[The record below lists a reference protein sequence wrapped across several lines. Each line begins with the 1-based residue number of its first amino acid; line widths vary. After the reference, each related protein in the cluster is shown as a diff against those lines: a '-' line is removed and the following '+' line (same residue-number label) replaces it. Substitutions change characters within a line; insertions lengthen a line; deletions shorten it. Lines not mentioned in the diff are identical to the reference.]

1 MPPDEPWRVSKPPAL
16 CAPVPD
22 ETWQLSV
29 TPPAQRDIAS
39 RLPAVVVHAC
49 LDHIEQAVLVNPRR
63 VGKPLRWELAG
74 VWSARQGDYRI
85 LYEIDEP
92 KRTVVLLRLAHRR
105 DAYRR
110 T

>member
-1 MPPDEPWRVSKPPAL
+1 MPDEPW
-16 CAPVPD
+16 
-22 ETWQLSV
+22 ELSIA
-29 TPPAQRDIAS
+29 PPAQRDIAS
-39 RLPAVVVHAC
+39 RLPAAVVHAC
-49 LDHIEQAVLVNPRR
+49 LDYIEHAVLLNPWR

-74 VWSARQGDYRI
+74 VWSARQGDYRV

-92 KRTVVLLRLAHRR
+92 NRTVVLLRVAHRR